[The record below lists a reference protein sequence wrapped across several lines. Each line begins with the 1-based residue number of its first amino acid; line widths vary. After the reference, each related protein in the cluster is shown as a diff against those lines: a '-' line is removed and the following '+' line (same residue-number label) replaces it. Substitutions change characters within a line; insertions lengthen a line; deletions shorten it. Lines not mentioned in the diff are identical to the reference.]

1 MAGRTLGSTP
11 PSSGGG
17 ALTRSAVAEAKA
29 GDSEGIHYLYVRFA
43 DEVQRCVA
51 SIVRDRGE
59 AAEVTRGVFENLLG
73 TIAGYDEDADE
84 ATFDSWL
91 MQVAEDAALEHL
103 RNRRGAPALRQAVG
117 DLPQN
122 QREALVLRHV
132 VGLSPIEIA
141 SVLD

>member
-17 ALTRSAVAEAKA
+17 ALTRSAVAEAQA
-29 GDSEGIHYLYVRFA
+29 GDPEGIHYLYVRFA
-43 DEVQRCVA
+43 DEVQRCIA

-59 AAEVTRGVFENLLG
+59 ACAVTGIVFADLIV
-73 TIAGYDEDADE
+73 TIAGYDEDE
-84 ATFDSWL
+84 SPFDAWL
-91 MQVAEDAALEHL
+91 MGVAEDAALTHL
-103 RNRRGAPALRQAVG
+103 RERRGGQALRQAIG

-132 VGLSPIEIA
+132 IGLSPIEIA